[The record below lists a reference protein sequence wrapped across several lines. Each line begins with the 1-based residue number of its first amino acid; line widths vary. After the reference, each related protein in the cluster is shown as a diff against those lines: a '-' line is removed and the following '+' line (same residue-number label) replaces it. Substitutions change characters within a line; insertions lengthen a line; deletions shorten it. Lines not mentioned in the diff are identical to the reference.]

1 MNVVKT
7 RVSWVGSYSCPPEDG
22 PSEKQIGWVPN
33 RDASPKIGAAGFVL
47 GVSVPRPLTHLLQVL
62 HELEHRL
69 ISFLGVVWDDM
80 GGKGVGL
87 GSVRGGD
94 A

>member
-1 MNVVKT
+1 MPINGDAKDRGRGLPASPRT
-7 RVSWVGSYSCPPEDG
+7 RV
-22 PSEKQIGWVPN
+22 
-33 RDASPKIGAAGFVL
+33 
-47 GVSVPRPLTHLLQVL
+47 GVTYLLQVL

-69 ISFLGVVWDDM
+69 IGFLGVVWDDM